1 MIAPSTR
8 KLLLKLHLFVGLTVG
23 LVVTI
28 MALTGAWMVFRPQ
41 LEEQF
46 YPDMLR
52 ATPGETRAPLDL
64 LAANAAAAYPG
75 RTFSQVRFWSEPT
88 RAAMI
93 RCSNSDQ
100 IYLDP
105 WTGRVLGMQNRYRG
119 LFGRAEDIHRY
130 FSLNADIGRQITG
143 IAAFALVFLVL
154 SGLVLWVPPVWRGL
168 KAALAVN
175 GRLTGRARLLNWHK
189 TVGVVV
195 GVFAVLSALT
205 GLPHAYHWYEVGMY
219 RIVGSEPP
227 DAPAASPVTEGRQ
240 RLPLEA
246 IWQKARAALPD
257 YHSANVYFP
266 KPKSNVV
273 EIWIVGADAPHPHA
287 RSLYH
292 VDAVTGEMLR
302 AVPWAEAS
310 AGHKLFFWGL
320 AWHLGQAWGLPGQV
334 LAFVVT
340 LGVPFLAVTG
350 IWAYLRRNRRS
361 AEATG

>member
-1 MIAPSTR
+1 MSPAFR
-8 KLLLKLHLFVGLTVG
+8 KRLLQLHLAVGLTIG
-23 LVVTI
+23 LVVTV
-28 MALTGAWMVFRPQ
+28 MAVSGAWMVFRPQ
-41 LEEQF
+41 LEKRA

-52 ATPGETRAPLDL
+52 VTPGENRAPLDL

-75 RTFSQVRFWSEPT
+75 RTFSQIRFWAEPT

-119 LFGRAEDIHRY
+119 LFGRAEDIHR
-130 FSLNADIGRQITG
+130 FLGLGSDVGTHVTAVG
-143 IAAFALVFLVL
+143 AFAMIFLVL

-168 KAALAVN
+168 KAALALN

-189 TVGVVV
+189 TVGVFV
-195 GVFAVLSALT
+195 GVFTVLSALT

-227 DAPAASPVTEGRQ
+227 EAPAATPVTEGQR

-266 KPKSNVV
+266 KPKSNAV
-273 EIWIVGADAPHPHA
+273 EIWIVGADGPHPHA

-320 AWHLGQAWGLPGQV
+320 AWHLGQAWGLPGQI
-334 LAFVVT
+334 LSFVVT
-340 LGVPFLAVTG
+340 FGVPFLAVTG
-350 IWAYLRRNRRS
+350 ALAWLRRRR
-361 AEATG
+361 AGGEASPA

>member
-1 MIAPSTR
+1 MKKILR
-8 KLLLKLHLFVGLTVG
+8 QLHLWVG
-23 LVVTI
+23 LVAGLIVFV
-28 MALTGAWMVFRPQ
+28 MALAGVWMVFRPQ
-41 LEEQF
+41 LESRV
-46 YPDMLR
+46 YPELFTV
-52 ATPGETRAPLDL
+52 TPGTTRAPLDL

-75 RTFSQVRFWSEPT
+75 RTFSQIRFWSDPT

-119 LFGRAEDIHRY
+119 LFGRAEDIHR
-130 FSLNADIGRQITG
+130 FLGLGSDVGTHVTAVG
-143 IAAFALVFLVL
+143 AFAMIFLVF
-154 SGLVLWVPPVWRGL
+154 SGLLLWVPPVWRGL
-168 KAALAVN
+168 KAALAIN
-175 GRLTGRARLLNWHK
+175 PKLAGRAQLINWHK
-189 TVGVVV
+189 TVGVIV
-195 GVFAVLSALT
+195 GVFLLLSALS
-205 GLPHAYHWYEVGMY
+205 GLPHAYHWYEAGVY
-219 RIVGSEPP
+219 RIVGSEMP
-227 DAPAASPVTEGRQ
+227 DAPAASPVTETQQ

-246 IWQKARAALPD
+246 VWQTARAALPD

-266 KPKSNVV
+266 KAKSNAV
-273 EIWIVGADAPHPHA
+273 EIWIVGAAAPHPHA

-310 AGHKLFFWGL
+310 AGHKLFYWGL

-334 LAFVVT
+334 VALVAT

-350 IWAYLRRNRRS
+350 VWAWLRRRRAGEVAAS
-361 AEATG
+361 G

>member
-1 MIAPSTR
+1 MSPAFR
-8 KLLLKLHLFVGLTVG
+8 KRLLQLHLFVGLAVAA
-23 LVVTI
+23 VVTV
-28 MALTGAWMVFRPQ
+28 MAGSGAWMVFRPQ
-41 LEEQF
+41 LEKRA
-46 YPDMLR
+46 YPELF
-52 ATPGETRAPLDL
+52 AVTPGETRAPLDL
-64 LAANAAAAYPG
+64 LAANAAAAFPG
-75 RTFSQVRFWSEPT
+75 RTFSQVRFWAEPT

-130 FSLNADIGRQITG
+130 FALPGDIGKHVTG
-143 IAAFALVFLVL
+143 LGAFALIFLVL

-168 KAALAVN
+168 KAALALN
-175 GRLTGRARLLNWHK
+175 LALKGRAALLNWHK
-189 TVGVVV
+189 TVGVFV

-205 GLPHAYHWYEVGMY
+205 GLPHAYHWYEVGVY

-227 DAPAASPVTEGRQ
+227 TAPAASPVTDGQR
-240 RLPLEA
+240 RLPLET

-266 KPKSNVV
+266 KPKSNTV
-273 EIWIVGADAPHPHA
+273 EIWIVGADGPHPHA

-292 VDAVTGEMLR
+292 VDAVTGALLR

-310 AGHKLFFWGL
+310 AGHKFFYWGL
-320 AWHLGQAWGLPGQV
+320 AWHLGQAWGLPGQIV
-334 LAFVVT
+334 AFLIT
-340 LGVPFLAVTG
+340 LGVPLLAVTG
-350 IWAYLRRNRRS
+350 VLAYFRRRRN
-361 AEATG
+361 EPATT